1 MPSSKKEPEFEDLL
15 EEIGDFGKYQKRL
28 LIVFLIPSALVLPW
42 FSMNIIFMVFT
53 PEHWCYVPEVVNSNL
68 SHEVQRSIIV
78 PRGNSSCFKY
88 DVNYTELFTSGSLQI
103 KNDTP
108 IISCRSWQYDTTYFE
123 ETAASKWNMV
133 CDHSHYSSLVMTLT
147 NVGSIIGTPF
157 YGTLS
162 DKIGRK
168 PVFFIVILVTAITA
182 ISSVLMTN
190 FWTFLILRTIN
201 GSLMPSVFQLPYI
214 ILLEIVGL
222 SQRTK
227 MNGIANASWT
237 IGLCFL
243 APIAYFTRHWV
254 TFGLATSSVSI
265 LMFLYWK
272 FLPESPRWLISQER
286 YKEATRAISRIA
298 ETNGKTIEPVEL
310 RMKIQKLGEKVK
322 KEKLESANNTFLDL
336 FRFPNLRKKF
346 LIISFC
352 WVADIFAYYGLQINV
367 SNLGGDPFFNFFFL
381 ALVEIPGLICS
392 WYFMEKWG
400 RRWCSV
406 SALALTGSAC
416 LLVALVP
423 GAPVLAV
430 VCSLIG
436 KFGASASF
444 MAVYQ
449 QSSELYPT
457 TIRAIGMGMSGTFAA
472 VANIIVPY
480 IVFLAFIEKYIPF
493 LIIGLVCVLAA
504 VSATFLPETL
514 NEVLPQT
521 INDAEA
527 FGKGQQFLSC
537 SSKRRSSVISNE
549 DEKSPHL
556 LKDTSNDENSWR
568 KISLS

>member
-1 MPSSKKEPEFEDLL
+1 
-15 EEIGDFGKYQKRL
+15 
-28 LIVFLIPSALVLPW
+28 
-42 FSMNIIFMVFT
+42 MNIIFMVFT

-123 ETAASKWNMV
+123 ETAASKNRSKA
-133 CDHSHYSSLVMTLT
+133 CLLHRHSSHGHHGYFLRPHDQLLDFPHPQNHQWKPHAVRLSITLHH
-147 NVGSIIGTPF
+147 
-157 YGTLS
+157 L
-162 DKIGRK
+162 
-168 PVFFIVILVTAITA
+168 
-182 ISSVLMTN
+182 
-190 FWTFLILRTIN
+190 
-201 GSLMPSVFQLPYI
+201 
-214 ILLEIVGL
+214 
-222 SQRTK
+222 
-227 MNGIANASWT
+227 
-237 IGLCFL
+237 
-243 APIAYFTRHWV
+243 
-254 TFGLATSSVSI
+254 
-265 LMFLYWK
+265 

-416 LLVALVP
+416 LLVAL
-423 GAPVLAV
+423 
-430 VCSLIG
+430 
-436 KFGASASF
+436 
-444 MAVYQ
+444 
-449 QSSELYPT
+449 
-457 TIRAIGMGMSGTFAA
+457 
-472 VANIIVPY
+472 
-480 IVFLAFIEKYIPF
+480 AFIEKYIPF